1 MKTKNLASIILFSFT
16 VLFTFNSCV
25 DRVYEKVTYTANVP
39 VYMNYDTFRQSV
51 LKTETKSLINPGKIY
66 FKDNLLFINE
76 INEGIHIIDN
86 QNPSNPMNIAFI
98 SIPGNLDLSI
108 KDNILFADSFIDLVA
123 IDISDPANPVEIDR
137 LENAFPN
144 VLPVFDY
151 TFPVYGLDFTKGV
164 VTGWETKEISEMVE
178 VGSGWSKDVLMYD
191 GLGAPSI
198 GDAEVSI
205 NPVSSSGTSGS
216 MARFTVNEN
225 YLYAV
230 QNSSLKVFNISTI
243 PGITAGTEIFT
254 ERMAETIFPHDNKL
268 FLGTTTGMAV
278 YDLADPSTPSFLSS
292 FNHINSC
299 DPVVIEGNY
308 AYVTLRSGTNCN
320 GFTNQL
326 DVVDISSLENPFL
339 VKSYPMFNPFGLGID
354 NQILFICDGDAGLKV
369 YNASDPMSIHL
380 NQIAHF
386 ADIKTF
392 DVIPFNGLLMMI
404 GAQGLYQYDY
414 SNLDSLRLISYIPIA
429 QP

>member
-1 MKTKNLASIILFSFT
+1 
-16 VLFTFNSCV
+16 
-25 DRVYEKVTYTANVP
+25 
-39 VYMNYDTFRQSV
+39 
-51 LKTETKSLINPGKIY
+51 
-66 FKDNLLFINE
+66 
-76 INEGIHIIDN
+76 
-86 QNPSNPMNIAFI
+86 
-98 SIPGNLDLSI
+98 
-108 KDNILFADSFIDLVA
+108 LFADSFIDLVA
-123 IDISDPANPVEIDR
+123 IDISDPVNPVEIDR

-151 TFPVYGLDFTKGV
+151 TYPVYELDFTKGV

-178 VGSGWSKDVLMYD
+178 VGSNWNKDVLMYD
-191 GLGAPSI
+191 GLGKPTI
-198 GDAEVSI
+198 GNAEVSI
-205 NPVSSSGTSGS
+205 SPVSSSGTSGS
-216 MARFTVNEN
+216 MARFTVNDN

-243 PGITAGTEIFT
+243 PGMATGQEIFT

-278 YDLADPSTPSFLSS
+278 YDLSDPAVPSFLSS

-339 VKSYPMFNPFGLGID
+339 VKSYPMYNPFGLGID
-354 NQILFICDGDAGLKV
+354 DQILFICDGDAGLKV

-392 DVIPFNGLLMMI
+392 DVIPYNGLLMMI
-404 GAQGLYQYDY
+404 GSQGLYQYDY
-414 SNLDSLRLISYIPIA
+414 SNLDSLSLISYIPIA

>member
-1 MKTKNLASIILFSFT
+1 MKTNSKALTILFWFM
-16 VLFTFNSCV
+16 VLIIINSCT

-39 VYMNYDTFRQSV
+39 VYMNYDTFRSSV
-51 LKTETKSLINPGKIY
+51 LKTDGRALSNPGKIY
-66 FKDNLLFINE
+66 FKDNILYINE
-76 INEGIHIIDN
+76 INQGIHIIDN
-86 QNPSNPMNIAFI
+86 QNPANPVNIAFI
-98 SIPGNLDLSI
+98 TIPGNLDLSI

-123 IDISDPANPVEIDR
+123 IDISDPANPIEIDR

-151 TFPVYGLDFTKGV
+151 TYPVYGLDFTKGV
-164 VTGWETKEISEMVE
+164 VTSWETKEISEMVE
-178 VGSGWSKDVLMYD
+178 VGSNWNKDVLMYD
-191 GLGAPSI
+191 GLGKPTI
-198 GDAEVSI
+198 GNAEISI

-216 MARFTVNEN
+216 MARFTVNDN

-243 PGITAGTEIFT
+243 PGMTTGQEIST
-254 ERMAETIFPHDNKL
+254 DRMIETIFPYNNKL

-278 YDLADPSTPSFLSS
+278 YELADPAVPSFLSS

-339 VKSYPMFNPFGLGID
+339 VKSYPMYNPFGLGID
-354 NQILFICDGDAGLKV
+354 DQILFICDGDAGLKV

-386 ADIKTF
+386 ADIKSY
-392 DVIPFNGLLMMI
+392 DVIPYNGLLMMI

-414 SNLDSLRLISYIPIA
+414 SNLDSLSLISYIPIA